1 MVIPEGIPNCPPEG
15 TSIWDMSPLNGGFL
29 KWGYPRN
36 HPFHFRVFHEI
47 THPAIGIPTVVGKGS
62 RLSLGLRSPGADP
75 ATEKSAGVAG
85 STYWV
90 CKVVPFLVCF
100 ILLKL
105 NMCVCI
111 FFPNA

>member
-1 MVIPEGIPNCPPEG
+1 MVLEL
-15 TSIWDMSPLNGGFL
+15 S
-29 KWGYPRN
+29 
-36 HPFHFRVFHEI
+36 
-47 THPAIGIPTVVGKGS
+47 TVVGKGS

-105 NMCVCI
+105 NMCVHI
-111 FFPNA
+111 FPECVAKGSRFTGG